1 MGEGGRVRG
10 GPVGPIGYLP
20 KGVRLTGEG
29 EDLPAEVLQRFP
41 DQVVGGEV
49 SLGPR
54 TVYRLDDSRR
64 AHDDLEHNRRVGELV
79 VVV

>member
-1 MGEGGRVRG
+1 M
-10 GPVGPIGYLP
+10 
-20 KGVRLTGEG
+20 
-29 EDLPAEVLQRFP
+29 LQRFP
-41 DQVVGGEV
+41 DQVAGGEV

-54 TVYRLDDSRR
+54 TVYRLDGSRR